1 MRAVVYHGARDLRVE
16 TVTDASIV
24 SPTDAVVRV
33 THAGICGSDLWFYR
47 GITVQE
53 PGRRVGHEFI
63 GVVEDIGSEVA
74 NIRRGNRVMAS
85 MVIADG
91 TCDYCQDGLPTNC
104 QHGAFFAWPGIDG
117 GQAEALR
124 VPQADGT
131 LFRLPD
137 GLPDDDPM
145 LERILPLTDVMSTG
159 HHAAMLSAVAPG
171 STVAVIGDGAV
182 GLCAVRAAARLRP
195 AGLSCWAPTRI
206 GCGSAADS
214 ERPMW
219 SRRAAP
225 KGQQAVLELTGGGVH
240 SAMECVGT
248 QESLDTAVAIAR
260 PGGHVGMVGAPH
272 TNGQIDIGRIFR
284 HNISVTAGIAP
295 VQRYVADL
303 LGSVLDGSLDVSPIF
318 TSAVALADVVAGYE
332 AMDSRRDVKVLV
344 KI

>member
-47 GITVQE
+47 GITVQD

-63 GVVEDIGSEVA
+63 GVVEDIGSEVT
-74 NIRRGNRVMAS
+74 NLRRGDRVLAS

-104 QHGAFFAWPGIDG
+104 RHGAFFAWPGIDG

-137 GLPDDDPM
+137 GLPDDDPL
-145 LERILPLTDVMSTG
+145 LERILPLTDVLSTG
-159 HHAAMLSAVAPG
+159 QHAAMISSVAPG

-182 GLCAVRAAARLRP
+182 GLCAVRAAARLG
-195 AGLSCWAPTRI
+195 AGQIVLLGAHPDRL
-206 GCGSAADS
+206 GLGSRFGATDLVQARGA
-214 ERPMW
+214 E
-219 SRRAAP
+219 
-225 KGQQAVLELTGGGVH
+225 GQQAVLELAPDGVH
-240 SAMECVGT
+240 SVMECVGT
-248 QESLDTAVAIAR
+248 QESLDTAVAIVR

-318 TSAVALADVVAGYE
+318 TSTVALADVVVGYE
-332 AMDSRRDVKVLV
+332 GMDSRRDIKVLV